1 MFEFDITKSNFN
13 KAKHGIDFI
22 EAQALWMDSDLIEI
36 EAKQTDELRMMAIGK
51 IKEKSWSAI
60 IVRRNGKIRL
70 ISVRRARKEEERLYE
85 SQRIG

>member
-22 EAQALWMDSDLIEI
+22 EAQGLWFDSDLIEI
-36 EAKQTDELRMMAIGK
+36 EAKQTDEPRMMAIGK
-51 IKEKSWSAI
+51 IQEKYWSAI
-60 IVRRNGKIRL
+60 IVRL
-70 ISVRRARKEEERLYE
+70 IAVRRARKEEERLYE